1 MTSGFRRSRAVRA
14 LSRLVLFAA
23 LLAGGSL
30 PFAGAVAA
38 TAACATSGPSASYA
52 VTVCIAS
59 PADGS
64 TLSGLRSTTA
74 TVSVTGSS
82 PGIQKLV
89 FYLRGAYL
97 LTDLASPYAFT
108 LDTAKFVDGPGI
120 LEIEAVMR
128 DGFVSARGGVSLT
141 LSNGVTSPPVNTNTF
156 SPSPSNWSG
165 TGPLTVAVAGDG
177 ASGEPNAQ
185 AATDLIA
192 SWNPNLM
199 LYLGDVYEKGTSTEF
214 DNWYG
219 GPTAYY
225 GRFRSITNPAIG
237 NHEYEGT
244 LAPGYFNYWDNVPHN
259 YSYTVGGWHFISLD
273 STSQYNQTS
282 TGTGQVA
289 WLANDLAANTAPCTI
304 AYFHHPRYSI
314 GPNGDT
320 SRMATIWSML
330 ANAGVDLILN
340 GHDHEYQRW
349 LPLDGN
355 GATSPAGITQFVVGT
370 GGHGIQPFARTDARL
385 AVGFDTSPGAI
396 GALRLQLT
404 DGFAGYAFVNTA
416 GSVLDSGSVAC
427 QSGVTDTEPP
437 STPPGLTAT
446 AIASNRVE
454 LAWGA
459 ATDNIGVSAYDVYR
473 NGALRTS
480 VGGATLAWSDTTV
493 APSTPYTYTLIARD
507 LAGNAS
513 APSSPASTTTPASGG
528 AVLFSD
534 GFESG
539 TLAAWTNLGM
549 TVQGTEVSTGT
560 KAARGVSVSSAAW
573 AWHAVS
579 PTMTEPYYRVRFK
592 IVSLGA
598 NNVYILKERTATGGS
613 IGGFYVSNTDGTLN
627 LRNDAG
633 AVTVRGS
640 TVVSLGA
647 WHELQ
652 VRLKIAGTSG
662 EVETW
667 LDGGRVA
674 ELSRI
679 DNFGTTP
686 VGRIQIGDNTGGRTF
701 DLVIDDVALDSAFI
715 GGQAPVDTTPP
726 TIPIG
731 VAAVANGPGRVDV
744 SWSPSSDATGVAF
757 YDIYRDDDIVD
768 SVLGNSQTYGDTT
781 VSAGTTYSYR
791 VRARDAAGNA
801 SAQSLPA
808 IVTTPGLADSEAPS
822 VPADV
827 VGTPASVTRIDLSWT
842 ASIDNVGVT
851 GYTVYRDATA
861 VVTLAPGATSWSNT
875 GLQPDTSYGYEV
887 DAVDAAGNRSARS
900 AVVTARTLADT
911 SAPTAPSA
919 LTVTG
924 VTISS
929 VSLGWG
935 TASDD
940 VGVAAYDI
948 YRNGGSTA
956 SATVGPATL
965 AWIDTSVTPG
975 STYSYTVSARDA
987 VGNTSPPSGSVSA
1000 TVPSSSPP
1008 LFATGFESGTLTG
1021 WTNVGV
1027 VIDGV
1032 TVHGGSY
1039 AARGVSTGGATW
1051 AWAYLNSPASDV
1063 YVRAWVRLA
1072 ASPSKTT
1079 TILKLRT
1086 ATGGSLL
1093 GILVTSRGRL
1103 SYRNDVAGRTVNS
1116 TTTMSAGAWHELVVH
1131 LTTTGTS
1138 SVIAVWLDGS
1148 PVAGLTGTDNFG
1160 TGPIGRV
1167 QIGENQT
1174 SRPIDASFDDLTVQS
1189 QPF

>member
-1 MTSGFRRSRAVRA
+1 MTSGLRSSPPARAIARLA
-14 LSRLVLFAA
+14 LLGA

-30 PFAGAVAA
+30 PLAGSVAA
-38 TAACATSGPSASYA
+38 AGACATSGPSAAYA
-52 VTVCIAS
+52 VTICIAA
-59 PADGS
+59 PADGA
-64 TLSGLRSTTA
+64 TVSGPRSTSA

-97 LTDLASPYAFT
+97 LTDLASPFAFT
-108 LDTAKFVDGPGI
+108 LDTAKFVDGPAM
-120 LEIEAVMR
+120 IEVEALMR
-128 DGFVSARGGVSLT
+128 DGFVSTRGSVAVT
-141 LSNGVTSPPVNTNTF
+141 LGNGVTSPPVNTNTF

-165 TGPLTVAVAGDG
+165 TGSLTVAVAGDG
-177 ASGEPNAQ
+177 ASGEPNSQ

-244 LAPGYFNYWDNVPHN
+244 VAPGYFNYWDNVPHY
-259 YSYTVGGWHFISLD
+259 YSYTVGAWHFISLD

-282 TGTGQVA
+282 VSSGQVS
-289 WLANDLAANTAPCTI
+289 WLASDLAANTAPCTI

-314 GPNGDT
+314 GPNSDT

-330 ANAGVDLILN
+330 ATAGVDLVLN

-349 LPLDGN
+349 LPMDGN
-355 GATSPAGITQFVVGT
+355 GATSPSGITQFVVGT
-370 GGHGIQPFARTDARL
+370 GGHGIQPFARTDARV
-385 AVGFDTSPGAI
+385 AAGFDTSPGAI

-404 DGFAGYAFVNTA
+404 DGFAGYQFINTA

-427 QSGVTDTEPP
+427 QPGVTDTEPP
-437 STPPGLTAT
+437 TAPTGLTAT

-459 ATDNIGVSAYDVYR
+459 ATDNVGVSAYDIYR
-473 NGALRTS
+473 NGAFRAS
-480 VGGATLAWSDTTV
+480 VGGATVAWSDTTV
-493 APSTPYTYTLIARD
+493 APSTLYTYTVIARD

-513 APSSPASTTTPASGG
+513 APSSPASTTTPSSGG

-549 TVQGTEVSTGT
+549 TVQGTEVYAGT

-573 AWHAVS
+573 AWHALS
-579 PTMTEPYYRVRFK
+579 PTMSEPFYRVRFK

-613 IGGFYVSNTDGTLN
+613 IGGLYVTNTDGTLN

-640 TVVSLGA
+640 TVVTLGA

-652 VRLKIAGTSG
+652 VRLRIAGTAG
-662 EVETW
+662 EIETW
-667 LDGGRVA
+667 LDGVRIV
-674 ELSRI
+674 ELSRT
-679 DNFGTTP
+679 DNFGLNP
-686 VGRIQIGDNTGGRTF
+686 VGRVQIGDNTGGRTF
-701 DLVIDDVALDSAFI
+701 ALAIDDVAVDAAFI
-715 GGQAPVDTTPP
+715 GGPAPVDSTPP
-726 TIPIG
+726 TVPTG

-744 SWSPSSDATGVAF
+744 SWSPSVDDTGVAF
-757 YDIYRDDDIVD
+757 YDIYRNDDIVD
-768 SVLGNSQTYGDTT
+768 SVLGTAQTYGDTT

-791 VRARDAAGNA
+791 VRARDAAGNV
-801 SAQSLPA
+801 SAQSLQA
-808 IVTTPGLADSEAPS
+808 SATTPGLPDIEVPT

-827 VGTPASVTRIDLSWT
+827 VASPISVSRIDLSWT
-842 ASIDNVGVT
+842 ASSDNVGVT
-851 GYTVYRDATA
+851 GYTLYRSGGAVATLGSG
-861 VVTLAPGATSWSNT
+861 VTSWSNT
-875 GLQPDTSYGYEV
+875 GLQPGTAYGYEV
-887 DAVDAAGNRSARS
+887 DAFDAAGNRSAKS
-900 AVVTARTLADT
+900 AVVTASTLADT
-911 SAPTAPSA
+911 TAPSA
-919 LTVTG
+919 PSGLAVTGLTV
-924 VTISS
+924 SS

-935 TASDD
+935 AATDD
-940 VGVAAYDI
+940 VGVAAYNV
-948 YRNGGSTA
+948 YRDGSGSPVA
-956 SATVGPATL
+956 SVAASSL
-965 AWIDTSVTPG
+965 AWTDTSVAPG
-975 STYSYTVSARDA
+975 STHSYTVAARDA
-987 VGNTSPPSGSVSA
+987 AGNTSPPSGSVSA
-1000 TVPSSSPP
+1000 TIPSSGPP
-1008 LFATGFESGTLTG
+1008 LFATGFESGTLSG

-1027 VIDGV
+1027 VIDNS
-1032 TVHGGSY
+1032 TVHGGAF
-1039 AARGVSTGGATW
+1039 AARALSSGTATW
-1051 AWAYLNSPASDV
+1051 AWAPLATASSDA

-1072 ASPSKTT
+1072 ANPAKST

-1086 ATGGSLL
+1086 SSGGSLL
-1093 GILVTSRGRL
+1093 GILVTSSGRL
-1103 SYRNDVAGRTVNS
+1103 SYRNDVAKRTVNS
-1116 TTTMSAGAWHELVVH
+1116 TTSMSSGAWHELVVH
-1131 LTTTGTS
+1131 LTITGTS
-1138 SVIAVWLDGS
+1138 SLVAVWLDGS

-1160 TGPIGRV
+1160 TSPIGRI

-1174 SRPIDASFDDLTVQS
+1174 ARPIDASFDDITVQP